1 MRAKLSKP
9 FSIHDIKYKGH
20 ADERFKGKRLELH
33 SDFKTALNFAKDLTW
48 CILNMKC
55 HIMSRSLVNT
65 RKKNA
70 PDGRYLRVP
79 SPATLS
85 LHQLEGK

>member
-1 MRAKLSKP
+1 MV
-9 FSIHDIKYKGH
+9 
-20 ADERFKGKRLELH
+20 KGKRLELH
-33 SDFKTALNFAKDLTW
+33 SDLKTSLNFAKDLTW

-70 PDGRYLRVP
+70 PDCRYLRVH

>member
-55 HIMSRSLVNT
+55 HIMSRSLVNI
-65 RKKNA
+65 RKKKMHLIVA
-70 PDGRYLRVP
+70 IYECPVRQHSVYI
-79 SPATLS
+79 S
-85 LHQLEGK
+85 